1 MRERNGLRRDTSGI
15 ITSRETLLSWFLG
28 RVGRVGSKCSPKV
41 TSLVCGQNSVKVV
54 QELELAVRYNR
65 EVEST
70 DANIARVIKDR
81 RMEAEMEEQL
91 D

>member
-1 MRERNGLRRDTSGI
+1 
-15 ITSRETLLSWFLG
+15 
-28 RVGRVGSKCSPKV
+28 
-41 TSLVCGQNSVKVV
+41 V
-54 QELELAVRYNR
+54 QELELGVRLNR

-70 DANIARVIKDR
+70 DANIARVVKDR